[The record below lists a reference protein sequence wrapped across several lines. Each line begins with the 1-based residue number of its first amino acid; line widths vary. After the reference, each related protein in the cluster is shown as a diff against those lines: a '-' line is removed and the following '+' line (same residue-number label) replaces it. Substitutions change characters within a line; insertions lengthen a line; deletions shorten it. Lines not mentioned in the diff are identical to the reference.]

1 MSRILVVEDD
11 QQVRELIVEMLT
23 RGGHEVLVAEDG
35 SAALRRFDSERVD
48 LIITD
53 LIMPEMEG
61 MQTIR
66 ELRKRDPNVPLIA
79 MSGGG
84 RVNADDYLD
93 TARLMGA
100 NHSLRKPFSRAAL
113 LDAVQELLD

>member
-11 QQVRELIVEMLT
+11 QQVRELIVEMLK
-23 RGGHEVLVAEDG
+23 RSGHEVRVAEDG
-35 SAALRRFDSERVD
+35 NAALRLLDAETID

-66 ELRKRDPNVPLIA
+66 ELRKRDPQVPLIA

-84 RVNADDYLD
+84 RVNADDYLE
-93 TARLMGA
+93 TALLMGA
-100 NHSLRKPFSRAAL
+100 NHSLRKPFTRSDL
-113 LDAVQELLD
+113 IDAVEGLLG